1 MMKLEGVAA
10 TYLSDLEDYISD
22 LKQENSLLKAR
33 IAMLEEICEDKRKRI
48 EAARKLVER
57 L

>member
-1 MMKLEGVAA
+1 MKLEGVAA

-33 IAMLEEICEDKRKRI
+33 IAMLEAICEDQSKRI